1 MNGLLLNGVYDVT
14 TFDNLKAR
22 NVREFAFDL
31 RGRSPNLITFR
42 ELEVILPKLGDA
54 RAFLVFENDRRE
66 TILSF
71 MNLLSGK
78 NIDFTL
84 LFRDSLEPSFY
95 SDLKQPFYWMFNPA
109 GDWKRILEAP
119 LAKGILLPLKY
130 QMQYKKFPELWSLLD
145 ERNLDVYLHA
155 ETFEETVFMKL
166 EGDIKL
172 SLDLTSEVEKGFRQ
186 VDQEKLMNMKF
197 WRKINEASS
206 R

>member
-22 NVREFAFDL
+22 NVKEFAFDL

-84 LFRDSLEPSFY
+84 LFRDSLEASFY
-95 SDLKQPFYWMFNPA
+95 ADLKQPFYWMFNPSA
-109 GDWKRILEAP
+109 DWMKILEAP

-130 QMQYKKFPELWSLLD
+130 HTQYKNFPELWNLLD

-172 SLDLTSEVEKGFRQ
+172 SLDLTSEIEKGFRQ

-197 WRKINEASS
+197 WRKINEAST